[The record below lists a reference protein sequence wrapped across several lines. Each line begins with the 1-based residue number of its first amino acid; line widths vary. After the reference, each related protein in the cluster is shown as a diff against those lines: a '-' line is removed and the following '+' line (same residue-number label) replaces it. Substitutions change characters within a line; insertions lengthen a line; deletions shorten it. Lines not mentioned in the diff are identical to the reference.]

1 MAVDLALGLRDVL
14 DASAELASAEDE
26 DAVLHIAIRRARQ
39 IVGTDLAYVMLLDP
53 ERGDTYM
60 RMAEGATS
68 PRFDTIRLG
77 MGLGLGGQVAEAMA
91 PRWTRNYLADE
102 QYTHVID
109 PIIIDEGVK
118 AILGVPVRTFGR
130 LTGMLFTSDRTE
142 RDFTQ
147 DEITLLA
154 LLADQVS
161 AALTAAERAT
171 RRRRELDATLDAL
184 DTAHAETARLAGIV
198 DLHERLTRLVV
209 AGATVPEIVDLVVDI
224 GGGSAAVFDL
234 AHREI
239 GCACPPEGPPLDL
252 LRRVVDDVAADTE
265 RTDGP
270 VTRSVDGH
278 LVVVTPVVTGPDHLG
293 YVTFASRGPVPA
305 IGRALGRVASVI
317 ALILLGHRARDEA
330 DNRVRG
336 ELLAEVLA
344 PGEHD
349 LEAIGRRAALL
360 GVDVDTDLVALVITP
375 AEERMPRALQAECR
389 ALARVDDGLVTTY
402 GDRAVMLL
410 PGSDAGATARDV
422 AARLAAHQATVGG
435 SGPIG
440 GVAGLAGVGD
450 HVERARRAA
459 RLLIALDRA
468 GSGAAAEELGLYGL
482 LFSEADR
489 EFVGQFIER
498 SLGPVR
504 AADRAR
510 GTSLLDT
517 LQAWFAAD
525 GSPSAT
531 ADRLFVHVNTVYQ
544 RLDRLDTILGPGWRR
559 GDRALELRLA
569 LRMAELRGV

>member
-1 MAVDLALGLRDVL
+1 
-14 DASAELASAEDE
+14 
-26 DAVLHIAIRRARQ
+26 
-39 IVGTDLAYVMLLDP
+39 VGTDLAYVMLLDP

-60 RMAEGATS
+60 RTAEGATS
-68 PRFDTIRLG
+68 PRFGTIRLG

-91 PRWTRNYLADE
+91 SRWTRNYPADE

-109 PIIIDEGVK
+109 PIILEEGLT

-184 DTAHAETARLAGIV
+184 DAAHAETARLAGIV

-239 GCACPPEGPPLDL
+239 GWACPPEGPPLDL

-435 SGPIG
+435 SGPIA
-440 GVAGLAGVGD
+440 GVAGLADVGD

-498 SLGPVR
+498 NLGPVR

-517 LQAWFAAD
+517 LQAWFASD